1 MASQASVLDSL
12 AAVKMAKA
20 EAECVK
26 TNANLWEKAAKK
38 PEQPTSWGNMVR
50 EYKVHSSR
58 RKWPFRAPF

>member
-38 PEQPTSWGNMVR
+38 PELPEHQ
-50 EYKVHSSR
+50 HSV
-58 RKWPFRAPF
+58 